1 MALAQIN
8 LRIEQ
13 GLLAQ
18 MKAEAKLRGLSLN
31 SLAASAFERLLAGEK
46 AAEASSNKLDGL
58 EDVLRRLE
66 QLEQKVAKQSQ
77 QAHHLPHGPAPAVAP
92 AKPAADPP
100 SKPKQ
105 IAQLGEDKPM
115 ETLPNRRLTL
125 DEAKGLLTNREI
137 CKTLGLSS
145 ESSLTNWIARNG
157 HDKAVGLVF
166 KREFRLLG
174 KGLLPGG
181 TGEVWL
187 WRQV

>member
-1 MALAQIN
+1 MALQQIN
-8 LRIEQ
+8 LRIEE

-58 EDVLRRLE
+58 ADVLRRLE
-66 QLEQKVAKQSQ
+66 LLEQKVATQ
-77 QAHHLPHGPAPAVAP
+77 QAHHLPHAPAPAAN
-92 AKPAADPP
+92 P
-100 SKPKQ
+100 SPEPEQ
-105 IAQLGEDKPM
+105 MAQLGDSKPV

-125 DEAKGLLTNREI
+125 DEAQGLLTNREI
-137 CKTLGLSS
+137 CKALGLSS

-187 WRQV
+187 WRKV